1 MPATCVVTKNGSS
14 ATVVLPADWRKANGI
29 EVGDVLEIGT
39 DVKGQILFKK
49 PKETNEQ
56 EGRFN
61 RLLSLVDSLPDVPW
75 AGGDSPDDDKK
86 LLGERYA

>member
-14 ATVVLPADWRKANGI
+14 ATVVLPADWRKANNV

-49 PKETNEQ
+49 PKEEGPQ
-56 EGRFN
+56 DGRFN
-61 RLLSLVDSLPDVPW
+61 RLLSLVNSLPDVPW